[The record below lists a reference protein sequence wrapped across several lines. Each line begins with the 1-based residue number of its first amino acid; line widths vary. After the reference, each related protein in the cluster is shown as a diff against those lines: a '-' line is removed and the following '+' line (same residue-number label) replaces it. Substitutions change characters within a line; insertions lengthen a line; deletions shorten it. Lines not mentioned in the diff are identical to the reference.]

1 MRVPSWAPTAAV
13 LLVAATAMVRVLT
26 AHWRE
31 GGVLLGAALL
41 LAALLRVVLAP
52 ESAGL
57 LVIRGRGLDVL
68 AYAGL
73 GLAIVFLAV
82 TITDQQLTLT

>member
-13 LLVAATAMVRVLT
+13 LAVAAVALVRVLT

-52 ESAGL
+52 EAAGL

-73 GLAIVFLAV
+73 GLGMVFLAV